1 MEATGLE
8 PVTAMTLLLFQLSYA
23 SIWKWALSVNPLE
36 AWSAWSDSNRQGLR
50 RRILSAVCL
59 AISSHADIYLKP
71 TSYLI
76 AISSISS
83 WMLSFCPY
91 ITFTIVSLCQW
102 NTIASYGK
110 CLLVIRRCL
119 KLYPVSMPVR
129 CDIDLTVIF
138 KSCRALYCLSIPIP
152 FIMPNRLTGAPYLAL
167 GNYAIYAY
175 LICLTHVPYIMM
187 AVHQTPLSYSISR
200 FSLIPC
206 STIIFTF

>member
-1 MEATGLE
+1 M
-8 PVTAMTLLLFQLSYA
+8 M
-23 SIWKWALSVNPLE
+23 
-36 AWSAWSDSNRQGLR
+36 
-50 RRILSAVCL
+50 
-59 AISSHADIYLKP
+59 
-71 TSYLI
+71 
-76 AISSISS
+76 
-83 WMLSFCPY
+83 SFCPY

-152 FIMPNRLTGAPYLAL
+152 FIMPNRLTGTPYLAL
-167 GNYAIYAY
+167 SNYAIYAY

-187 AVHQTPLSYSISR
+187 AVHLTPFTTAPVFPQLGVQLITSSVGFVAPS
-200 FSLIPC
+200 SLH
-206 STIIFTF
+206 SQLYHT

>member
-1 MEATGLE
+1 M
-8 PVTAMTLLLFQLSYA
+8 M
-23 SIWKWALSVNPLE
+23 
-36 AWSAWSDSNRQGLR
+36 
-50 RRILSAVCL
+50 
-59 AISSHADIYLKP
+59 
-71 TSYLI
+71 
-76 AISSISS
+76 
-83 WMLSFCPY
+83 SFCPY

-175 LICLTHVPYIMM
+175 LIYLTHVPYIMM
-187 AVHQTPLSYSISR
+187 AVLQTPFNYCFRMGLA
-200 FSLIPC
+200 SLNIKSGLDQSSNC
-206 STIIFTF
+206 DYRGSLRSTIIFTFSIIPYLILFVKHYFLYTNNQ

>member
-1 MEATGLE
+1 M
-8 PVTAMTLLLFQLSYA
+8 M
-23 SIWKWALSVNPLE
+23 
-36 AWSAWSDSNRQGLR
+36 
-50 RRILSAVCL
+50 
-59 AISSHADIYLKP
+59 
-71 TSYLI
+71 
-76 AISSISS
+76 
-83 WMLSFCPY
+83 SFCPY

-152 FIMPNRLTGAPYLAL
+152 LLCRTDRPVRPTWHYSAFGAHSRSFK
-167 GNYAIYAY
+167 NTIHAY

-187 AVHQTPLSYSISR
+187 AVHLTPFTTAPVLPSST
-200 FSLIPC
+200 FS
-206 STIIFTF
+206 

>member
-1 MEATGLE
+1 M
-8 PVTAMTLLLFQLSYA
+8 M
-23 SIWKWALSVNPLE
+23 
-36 AWSAWSDSNRQGLR
+36 
-50 RRILSAVCL
+50 
-59 AISSHADIYLKP
+59 
-71 TSYLI
+71 
-76 AISSISS
+76 
-83 WMLSFCPY
+83 SFCPY

-167 GNYAIYAY
+167 GNYAIHAY
-175 LICLTHVPYIMM
+175 LIYLTHVPYTIV
-187 AVHQTPLSYSISR
+187 AVHQTPFNYCFR
-200 FSLIPC
+200 RGHVSLNIKSGLDQSSNC
-206 STIIFTF
+206 DYRGSLRSTIIFTFSIIPYLILFVKHYFRHQYSNCNTSRK

>member
-1 MEATGLE
+1 M
-8 PVTAMTLLLFQLSYA
+8 M
-23 SIWKWALSVNPLE
+23 
-36 AWSAWSDSNRQGLR
+36 
-50 RRILSAVCL
+50 
-59 AISSHADIYLKP
+59 
-71 TSYLI
+71 
-76 AISSISS
+76 
-83 WMLSFCPY
+83 SFCPY

-119 KLYPVSMPVR
+119 KLYPVSMSVR

-175 LICLTHVPYIMM
+175 LICLTHVPYIFNYTIFDFICQ
-187 AVHQTPLSYSISR
+187 ALFHYFLHKIHQIWYIISTAYMR
-200 FSLIPC
+200 KLTSQLQYQPQMNLGK
-206 STIIFTF
+206 IIE

>member
-1 MEATGLE
+1 M
-8 PVTAMTLLLFQLSYA
+8 M
-23 SIWKWALSVNPLE
+23 
-36 AWSAWSDSNRQGLR
+36 
-50 RRILSAVCL
+50 
-59 AISSHADIYLKP
+59 
-71 TSYLI
+71 
-76 AISSISS
+76 
-83 WMLSFCPY
+83 SFCPY

-167 GNYAIYAY
+167 GNYAIHAY
-175 LICLTHVPYIMM
+175 LIYLTHVPYI
-187 AVHQTPLSYSISR
+187 LNY
-200 FSLIPC
+200 
-206 STIIFTF
+206 TILDFICQALFLQSASQLQYQPQMNLDKIIK

>member
-1 MEATGLE
+1 MN
-8 PVTAMTLLLFQLSYA
+8 FQSIALPTELSTH
-23 SIWKWALSVNPLE
+23 I
-36 AWSAWSDSNRQGLR
+36 
-50 RRILSAVCL
+50 
-59 AISSHADIYLKP
+59 HLKP

-76 AISSISS
+76 AISSIGS
-83 WMLSFCPY
+83 WMMSFCPY

-119 KLYPVSMPVR
+119 KLYPVSMSER
-129 CDIDLTVIF
+129 CDINLTVIF

-175 LICLTHVPYIMM
+175 LI
-187 AVHQTPLSYSISR
+187 LSYARSHR
-200 FSLIPC
+200 FIFYNGIPQIESNHRRRFLIHFGF
-206 STIIFTF
+206 SSHV

>member
-1 MEATGLE
+1 MVRDREFE
-8 PVTAMTLLLFQLSYA
+8 SLLLTATDFE
-23 SIWKWALSVNPLE
+23 SVV
-36 AWSAWSDSNRQGLR
+36 A
-50 RRILSAVCL
+50 
-59 AISSHADIYLKP
+59 AITPIPHIHLKP

-76 AISSISS
+76 AISSIGS
-83 WMLSFCPY
+83 WMMSFCPY

-102 NTIASYGK
+102 NTIASYSK

-175 LICLTHVPYIMM
+175 LICLTHVPIIR
-187 AVHQTPLSYSISR
+187 TPRVLIAFCKCGHDQLYNDGCSSNSI
-200 FSLIPC
+200 
-206 STIIFTF
+206 